1 MPSEN
6 TKRCVRVTVLAAV
19 LIAVSLLAERT
30 PAQSNAQERAA
41 NLRAQLIEAQAR
53 QAELQ
58 TRLQQLEENLKPD
71 NIERSLAGV
80 GSVHPEELREARR
93 RQLEIEKRGVQ
104 SQLDV
109 LAVSRSRLE
118 TAIAAADAENYRQSA
133 GPGPNISTAT
143 DNIMPA
149 KQTPARQ
156 RTKKHRQIKR
166 HGGDWSYGLCKF
178 TAADP
183 ADFRNGRHGV
193 AAD

>member
-1 MPSEN
+1 MPSEK

-19 LIAVSLLAERT
+19 LIAFGLLAVRT

-58 TRLQQLEENLKPD
+58 SRLQQLDEDLKPE

-93 RQLEIEKRGVQ
+93 RQLEIEKRVVQ

-109 LAVSRSRLE
+109 LAASHSRLE
-118 TAIAAADAENYRQSA
+118 TAIAAADAESYRQSA
-133 GPGPNISTAT
+133 GPNISTAT
-143 DNIMPA
+143 DNITPP
-149 KQTPARQ
+149 KQTPARH
-156 RTKKHRQIKR
+156 RTKKRRLRKR
-166 HGGDWSYGLCKF
+166 Y
-178 TAADP
+178 
-183 ADFRNGRHGV
+183 
-193 AAD
+193 

>member
-1 MPSEN
+1 MKNQVMRPCLRLTAFLGVSIA
-6 TKRCVRVTVLAAV
+6 VGLLAA
-19 LIAVSLLAERT
+19 RT

-58 TRLQQLEENLKPD
+58 TRLQQLDEDLKPE

-109 LAVSRSRLE
+109 LAASHSRLE
-118 TAIAAADAENYRQSA
+118 TAIAAADAESYRQSA
-133 GPGPNISTAT
+133 GPGPNISKAT
-143 DNIMPA
+143 DNITPA
-149 KQTPARQ
+149 KQTPAARH
-156 RTKKHRQIKR
+156 RLKKRRLNKR
-166 HGGDWSYGLCKF
+166 
-178 TAADP
+178 
-183 ADFRNGRHGV
+183 R
-193 AAD
+193 